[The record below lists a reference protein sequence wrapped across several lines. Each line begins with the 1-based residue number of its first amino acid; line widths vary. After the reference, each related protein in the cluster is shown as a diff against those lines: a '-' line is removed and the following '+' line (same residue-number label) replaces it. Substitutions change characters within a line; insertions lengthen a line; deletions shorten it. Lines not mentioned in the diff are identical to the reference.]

1 MKNTY
6 TTVSGDTW
14 DTIARAAYGD
24 EFKADHLMKERGNI
38 ALLDYQVF
46 PAGITVLIPEITEKE
61 AYEDN
66 LPDWRKD

>member
-1 MKNTY
+1 MKSY

-24 EFKADHLMKERGNI
+24 ELKAEHLMKERANI
-38 ALLDYQVF
+38 RLLDYQVF
-46 PAGITVLIPEITEKE
+46 PAGIVVTVPEISDKT
-61 AYEDN
+61 AYDDD